1 MEHEAWLS
9 ILVNNDCQIGLGEA
23 FLVNMQEERV
33 QPARVFDVR
42 LLSFLIT

>member
-1 MEHEAWLS
+1 MAFHFGEQRLPDWAR
-9 ILVNNDCQIGLGEA
+9 GEA